1 MRKVFDLMQNAFLAS
16 FFISVAVGIIGS
28 FILVN
33 RFGFLAASIAH
44 GSYAGIG
51 LGVYF
56 GISILFCASL
66 SAVFLA
72 LLLSAVSFYYKHRSD
87 TLIGVIWAVGMSVG
101 IIFTDLAD
109 GYGADLMSYLFGNIL
124 MVPESDLY
132 FMCAVDVVLAVAVS
146 FLYNHLLAIS
156 YDSDF
161 ALLRGIRVKLLY
173 TLLLVFI
180 ALTVVMSVRAIGLIL
195 VIALFTIPP
204 FIAEKFTKN
213 FVSMM
218 ALSFVLS
225 FLFCVSGLY
234 ISYYFDISATPAI
247 IICASL
253 VFFLSFFVKK

>member
-1 MRKVFDLMQNAFLAS
+1 MQNALWAS
-16 FFISVAVGIIGS
+16 FFISVAVGVIGS

-44 GSYAGIG
+44 GSYGGVG
-51 LGVYF
+51 LGIF
-56 GISILFCASL
+56 LGIPILVSVSF
-66 SAVFLA
+66 SALLLA
-72 LLLSAVSFYYKHRSD
+72 LLLAFVSFKYKHRSD
-87 TLIGVIWAVGMSVG
+87 TLIGVIWAVGMSAG
-101 IIFTDLAD
+101 IIFADLSS
-109 GYGADLMSYLFGNIL
+109 GYNADLMSYLFGNIL
-124 MVPESDLY
+124 MVPKSDLY
-132 FMCAVDVVLAVAVS
+132 FMAGIDLISLLSVF
-146 FLYNHLLAIS
+146 FLYNHLLALS

-173 TLLLVFI
+173 TLLLIFI

-204 FIAEKFTKN
+204 FIAERFTKN
-213 FVSMM
+213 FSSMM
-218 ALSFVLS
+218 ALSFMLS